1 MSTPA
6 AEPREDYLNEDPEI
20 PGQKFCLLSFLSPE
34 KVLANKD
41 IFMFEKFLQTFEYT
55 FSTKNFEAF
64 LMTTLKGVNDKLNAA
79 ADEADAKDLS
89 GNAEVLRGSRVRMD
103 TVMDSLKDFVK
114 TNQAELKGSKLKDT
128 YDDFIYGNRE
138 KLEEAFYIQNEFR
151 TTVRGMKVRGVY
163 NSREEAV
170 ARSKKLQRTDTIHN
184 IFVGEVG
191 KWLPWD
197 PEPSQVGEQEYAEE
211 KLNTLMK
218 KYKENEDSREM
229 FERENRSKMMQG
241 KKAKTEEERVEADAN
256 AALDKAVVTDVTP
269 APSAG
274 SEKAAEYHGMFSS
287 DGPADLAIARKMD
300 REAGN
305 KE

>member
-1 MSTPA
+1 MSAP
-6 AEPREDYLNEDPEI
+6 EPREDYLNEDPEI

-41 IFMFEKFLQTFEYT
+41 VFLFEKFLQTFEYT

-64 LMTTLKGVNDKLNAA
+64 LMTTLKSVNDKLNAA

-89 GNAEVLRGSRVRMD
+89 GNAEVLRSSRVRMD
-103 TVMDSLKDFVK
+103 TVMDSLKDFVR
-114 TNQAELKGSKLKDT
+114 TNHAELKGSKLKDT
-128 YDDFIYGNRE
+128 YDDFIFANRD
-138 KLEEAFYIQNEFR
+138 KLEEAFYAQNEFR

-229 FERENRSKMMQG
+229 FERENRAKMMQG
-241 KKAKTEEERVEADAN
+241 KKAKSEEERVEADAN
-256 AALDKAVVTDVTP
+256 AALDKVA
-269 APSAG
+269 SAAEPQAG
-274 SEKAAEYHGMFSS
+274 AQAGAQAEYHGMFSS

-300 REAGN
+300 RDST
-305 KE
+305 